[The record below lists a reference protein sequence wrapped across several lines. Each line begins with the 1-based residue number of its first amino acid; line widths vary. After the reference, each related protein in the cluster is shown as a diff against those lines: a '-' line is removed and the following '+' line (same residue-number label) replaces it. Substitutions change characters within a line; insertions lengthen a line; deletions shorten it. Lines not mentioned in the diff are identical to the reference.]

1 MDLQSQAEMFR
12 MQEPLEEVPAEWNLL
27 QGMKCPMA
35 NMPIFTYFNDI
46 NAPHL
51 YRDGVF
57 SLYLNHAPPY
67 PKLLEDPARAGMS
80 FCHMLAVPIERIY
93 NAATLRPGDD
103 YIIKHMRDKVKEL
116 MNNLEFRVRV
126 ASAIREKYMPVIT
139 SEQLLATFSAQLD
152 NFLYCTNGD
161 SMDFFFHV
169 HPNHSVGH
177 LHMHCLAMD
186 MLTETFEMLK
196 YKNVHYTKTSTDS
209 RKPCKSRTW
218 S

>member
-12 MQEPLEEVPAEWNLL
+12 MQKPLEEVPAEWNLL

-35 NMPIFTYFNDI
+35 NMPIFTWFNET

-51 YRDGVF
+51 YRDGLF
-57 SLYLNHAPPY
+57 ALYLNHAPPY
-67 PKLLEDPARAGMS
+67 PELLPDPARAGMS
-80 FCHMLAVPIERIY
+80 FCHLLAVPTERIY
-93 NAATLRPGDD
+93 NAATLRPTDETL
-103 YIIKHMRDKVKEL
+103 IKHMRDKVKEL
-116 MNNLEFRVRV
+116 MNDSEFRARV
-126 ASAIREKYMPVIT
+126 ASAIREKYMPAIT
-139 SEQLLATFSAQLD
+139 SEKLLSTFSSQIYE
-152 NFLYCTNGD
+152 FLYGTNGD
-161 SMDFFFHV
+161 SMDFFFHL

-186 MLTETFEMLK
+186 MLTDTFELLK
-196 YKNVHYTKTSTDS
+196 YKNVHYTRTSSDS